1 MGVGNILSQLT
12 PSSIIT
18 RETIQYGAELLAVLY
33 SQRIKEPNK
42 KQVFI
47 SIFFGIF
54 IKQLDN
60 CSLEISSRPPSP
72 SLAID
77 YSLLVSN
84 YYHTT
89 VDR

>member
-33 SQRIKEPNK
+33 SERIKEPNK
-42 KQVFI
+42 KQIFI
-47 SIFFGIF
+47 RIFFAIF

-60 CSLEISSRPPSP
+60 CSLEISSRPPTP
-72 SLAID
+72 LAP
-77 YSLLVSN
+77 L
-84 YYHTT
+84 
-89 VDR
+89 